1 MSVKVTRNFPALT
14 DLELVTKEDMRELG
28 LLARE
33 RILTRTLQGVDA
45 NGAPFQAYSEGYAK
59 QKRAALGTDRVNLQV
74 SGRMLNDIQIVDL
87 TDTTVTLGW
96 DT

>member
-45 NGAPFQAYSEGYAK
+45 SGAPFQAYSEGYAK

-87 TDTTVTLGW
+87 TESTVTLGW